1 MTLGAEGGT
10 TLARKERKVTM
21 ADIGGSGARI
31 SFANPQVNFY
41 AGDIDRSLRFY
52 RDVLGFTE
60 TFRIPKEGVPA
71 HVELQLG
78 SFKLGVATFEA
89 LTRDHGILTGRGP
102 PRVEVVLFT
111 DDVDGA
117 YGWTTA
123 RGAPPQSPPHDFGGY
138 IHSARVA
145 DPDGNPVGF
154 TTRLP
159 VKTAADPTAPP
170 KFKNHLFNVYTRD
183 IEKSLQFYQGL
194 VGFTETFRAPKQGP
208 PDHVEM
214 ELGPLNLAVS
224 TLEAL
229 KRDHG
234 ISGGGGPP
242 RAEVVLWVED
252 VDAAYS
258 WMRTKGA
265 PALSPP
271 HNFAGVLRAAWVGDP
286 DGNPVQ
292 MVARAGSPFGGRSA

>member
-1 MTLGAEGGT
+1 VSGQNVRSRRIRFSRRVRESAGQPLCGRYREVAPI
-10 TLARKERKVTM
+10 LPRR
-21 ADIGGSGARI
+21 IGVHRDLSDTSRGS
-31 SFANPQVNFY
+31 S
-41 AGDIDRSLRFY
+41 S
-52 RDVLGFTE
+52 
-60 TFRIPKEGVPA
+60 
-71 HVELQLG
+71 HVELRLG

-89 LTRDHGILTGRGP
+89 LKRDHGILTGRGP

-117 YGWTTA
+117 YGWTSSK
-123 RGAPPQSPPHDFGGY
+123 GAPPLSSPHDSGGY
-138 IHSARVA
+138 VHSARVA
-145 DPDGNPVGF
+145 DPDGNPVVF
-154 TTRLP
+154 TARLP
-159 VKTAADPTAPP
+159 VKTTADLATRPT
-170 KFKNHLFNVYTRD
+170 FKNHLFDVYTRD
-183 IEKSLQFYQGL
+183 IERSLRFYRDL
-194 VGFTETFRAPKQGP
+194 VGFIETFRTPEQGP

-229 KRDHG
+229 KRNHG
-234 ISGGGGPP
+234 FSGGGGPP
-242 RAEVVLWVED
+242 RAEVVLWVAD

-265 PALSPP
+265 PTLSPP

-292 MVARAGSPFGGRSA
+292 LVARPGQP